1 MLDELNDMVE
11 KHGDERRS
19 YIDPMPLSMD
29 REDLIEERAI
39 AITLSEDN
47 YIRHLPV
54 EAFRVQNR
62 GGKGLKG
69 VTTKQ
74 EDTPQLIITC
84 FSKDRLLIFTDQGRV
99 YGLKAWETPLG
110 SRLSRGGHIR
120 NLLESLREDE
130 NIVSILPL
138 SRDLLENPAGHYL
151 LFATKKGLIKKTKLE
166 EYVRINR
173 NGKYALRFKLDGDSL
188 VNVRSGTDEAD
199 IVMISSTGFASRFAC
214 SNIRASGRVSG
225 GVYGIKTGDRK
236 DADGGHVVAMIATN
250 NPETNILTVTK
261 NGMAKRSR
269 LGTADRLPILNE
281 DGSQKLHKETNEP
294 MFKTDGYRKTRPG
307 AKGAFT
313 MNIDSDD
320 EIISAK
326 HIPDLGDNLFI
337 LTKKGMMIRI
347 VTGQTKDT
355 KTKKSKG
362 TRIMELRNKSRDG
375 YVDEIIFTARLPAEL
390 LEDDQFETM
399 DTDGDG
405 VISREEFEAA
415 QQSNSLEEE

>member
-1 MLDELNDMVE
+1 
-11 KHGDERRS
+11 
-19 YIDPMPLSMD
+19 
-29 REDLIEERAI
+29 
-39 AITLSEDN
+39 
-47 YIRHLPV
+47 
-54 EAFRVQNR
+54 
-62 GGKGLKG
+62 
-69 VTTKQ
+69 
-74 EDTPQLIITC
+74 
-84 FSKDRLLIFTDQGRV
+84 
-99 YGLKAWETPLG
+99 
-110 SRLSRGGHIR
+110 
-120 NLLESLREDE
+120 
-130 NIVSILPL
+130 
-138 SRDLLENPAGHYL
+138 
-151 LFATKKGLIKKTKLE
+151 
-166 EYVRINR
+166 
-173 NGKYALRFKLDGDSL
+173 
-188 VNVRSGTDEAD
+188 
-199 IVMISSTGFASRFAC
+199 
-214 SNIRASGRVSG
+214 
-225 GVYGIKTGDRK
+225 
-236 DADGGHVVAMIATN
+236 
-250 NPETNILTVTK
+250 
-261 NGMAKRSR
+261 MAKRSR

-281 DGSQKLHKETNEP
+281 DGSHKLHKETNEP

-375 YVDEIIFTARLPAEL
+375 YVDEIIFTARFLQNYLKMINLMP
-390 LEDDQFETM
+390 M